1 MKALSLA
8 LAAVLLCQSASLAFA
23 TPARQTNPQET
34 LVRLTNK
41 EVMEMVRSGLSA
53 DVIVAKIKRSRCNFD
68 TFPGVLAEMKRNGV
82 PEAVILAMIEAP
94 YGAPSQTT
102 TPTRTDTPSRSE
114 SSETSTT
121 DETNRVPTRQ
131 RYVPQ
136 SDPRMRSGSR
146 VYIVPMEG
154 NLHGFIAAEIMK
166 KKLPVT
172 IVTEE
177 ATADFIIVGSSLKGD
192 NRWYHSAFG
201 TGQDKN
207 EGNIQVVSV
216 ANRSVIWAGE
226 AGDRSL
232 WWGTLAR
239 GGQRKIAGRLVS
251 KLKSDLF

>member
-1 MKALSLA
+1 
-8 LAAVLLCQSASLAFA
+8 
-23 TPARQTNPQET
+23 
-34 LVRLTNK
+34 
-41 EVMEMVRSGLSA
+41 MVRSGLSA
-53 DVIVAKIKRSRCNFD
+53 DVIVAKIKRSRCAFD
-68 TFPGVLAEMKRNGV
+68 TFPGVLAEMKRNGA
-82 PEAVILAMIEAP
+82 PKTVILAMIEAP
-94 YGAPSQTT
+94 YGAPSQATT
-102 TPTRTDTPSRSE
+102 STLTDAPSRSE
-114 SSETSTT
+114 GSETSSIE
-121 DETNRVPTRQ
+121 ETNRVPARQ

-136 SDPRMRSGSR
+136 SDPRLRSGSR

-207 EGNIQVVSV
+207 EGNIQVISA

-226 AGDRSL
+226 AGHCSL
-232 WWGTLAR
+232 WWGTLSR
-239 GGQRKIAGRLVS
+239 GGQLKIAGQLVS
-251 KLKSDLF
+251 KLKRDLF